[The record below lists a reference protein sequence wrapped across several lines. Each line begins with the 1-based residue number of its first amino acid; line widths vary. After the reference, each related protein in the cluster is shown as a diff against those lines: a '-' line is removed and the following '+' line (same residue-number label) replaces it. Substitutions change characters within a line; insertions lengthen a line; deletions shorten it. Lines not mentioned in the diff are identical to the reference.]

1 MTGKKD
7 NKVKALKLLRH
18 ISKIDVTNTT
28 TLRYMKELSDV
39 HLRGES
45 QRVQPKPS
53 KEQPTERRTL
63 PKVDPDAYKTIT
75 PYKEER
81 PSIMPF
87 IKVNGILNTIRHCK
101 SPFTEGIIA

>member
-1 MTGKKD
+1 
-7 NKVKALKLLRH
+7 
-18 ISKIDVTNTT
+18 
-28 TLRYMKELSDV
+28 MKELSDV

-87 IKVNGILNTIRHCK
+87 INVVVGMVIGLALMYFLIIPHMKSKMQTVRIIILNSTVSSRQQMIVIHHL
-101 SPFTEGIIA
+101 